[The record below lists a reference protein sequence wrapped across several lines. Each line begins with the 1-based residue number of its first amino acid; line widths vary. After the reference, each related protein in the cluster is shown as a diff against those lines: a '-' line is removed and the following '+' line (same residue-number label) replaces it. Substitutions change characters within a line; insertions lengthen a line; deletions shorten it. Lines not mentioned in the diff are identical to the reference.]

1 MAEEKKY
8 SLITLDK
15 GSANEAA
22 PLEAGET
29 HEEETIV
36 VSSARGVSAKPA
48 AGADRAQE
56 TSSSADLQQEAAPR
70 KTAEDKS
77 PQNKPSSK
85 ESSQDDEGV
94 PFQRMQTII
103 IVCLIAVI
111 VIFLIYFNFLR

>member
-15 GSANEAA
+15 GSADEAA

-36 VSSARGVSAKPA
+36 VSSVRGVSAKPA
-48 AGADRAQE
+48 AGADGAQAI
-56 TSSSADLQQEAAPR
+56 SLSADLQQEVAPR
-70 KTAEDKS
+70 KTTQEKPS
-77 PQNKPSSK
+77 QSKPSSK
-85 ESSQDDEGV
+85 GSSQDDEGV

>member
-15 GSANEAA
+15 GSADEAA
-22 PLEAGET
+22 SLEAGET

-48 AGADRAQE
+48 AGADGVQAA
-56 TSSSADLQQEAAPR
+56 SSSADLQQEATPC
-70 KTAEDKS
+70 KTAQDKAS
-77 PQNKPSSK
+77 QNKPSSK
-85 ESSQDDEGV
+85 ELPQDDEGV